1 VAAAFAAI
9 AAGKCCGDRDAI
21 RVMPAATAYAE
32 VKPAAERLAGQV
44 AADPLPMDAK
54 GGCSKKRHETE
65 TEPVW
70 P

>member
-1 VAAAFAAI
+1 MAFAAT

-44 AADPLPMDAK
+44 AADRFPWTPRVGAVRNATKLRLNRC
-54 GGCSKKRHETE
+54 GHE
-65 TEPVW
+65 
-70 P
+70 